1 MSDFSVSLI
10 FILSSVIVSLF
21 IELSHHCY
29 AEPIYMKKPI
39 SLSAHNFTL
48 FYCPPPQ
55 LNETR
60 IMDLKMIA
68 ERHAYI
74 ISWQKKI
81 PSKLIIYT
89 SDKCVMCVFYMPFC
103 MFMRCCSMV
112 FSREAVV
119 RLLKS
124 GCKCYSNDAPDDMV
138 LGMCLNALGLP
149 VTHSPLFHQVVI
161 ILSQYILF
169 CVKNIR
175 FFFMSIIFFS
185 LMKNLFRYYD
195 KGDFTLRYVMTFK
208 EQTVQRKP
216 HFFLGVSASSSA
228 GRLRTG

>member
-55 LNETR
+55 LNEIR
-60 IMDLKMIA
+60 IMDLKVIA

-74 ISWQKKI
+74 ISWQKKFLLNWSFTLQI
-81 PSKLIIYT
+81 SVL
-89 SDKCVMCVFYMPFC
+89 CVSFTCLFVC
-103 MFMRCCSMV
+103 CCSMV
-112 FSREAVV
+112 FSRKAVV

-169 CVKNIR
+169 VWR
-175 FFFMSIIFFS
+175 MLRIF
-185 LMKNLFRYYD
+185 LC
-195 KGDFTLRYVMTFK
+195 
-208 EQTVQRKP
+208 Q
-216 HFFLGVSASSSA
+216 
-228 GRLRTG
+228 

>member
-74 ISWQKKI
+74 ISWQKK
-81 PSKLIIYT
+81 
-89 SDKCVMCVFYMPFC
+89 F
-103 MFMRCCSMV
+103 
-112 FSREAVV
+112 
-119 RLLKS
+119 LLNWS
-124 GCKCYSNDAPDDMV
+124 
-138 LGMCLNALGLP
+138 
-149 VTHSPLFHQVVI
+149 
-161 ILSQYILF
+161 
-169 CVKNIR
+169 
-175 FFFMSIIFFS
+175 
-185 LMKNLFRYYD
+185 
-195 KGDFTLRYVMTFK
+195 FTLQISV
-208 EQTVQRKP
+208 
-216 HFFLGVSASSSA
+216 LCVSFTCLFVCLCVAAVWCSA
-228 GRLRTG
+228 GKLWCDFLRVAASATAMTRQMTWCWACASMLLDFLSHIVLSSTRL

>member
-10 FILSSVIVSLF
+10 FILSSVLVSLF

-39 SLSAHNFTL
+39 SLSAHNLTL

-55 LNETR
+55 LNEIR

-74 ISWQKKI
+74 ISWQKKKI
-81 PSKLIIYT
+81 PSKLIIHT
-89 SDKCVMCVFYMPFC
+89 SDKCVMCVFYMPLC

-169 CVKNIR
+169 VWRMIR
-175 FFFMSIIFFS
+175 IF
-185 LMKNLFRYYD
+185 LC
-195 KGDFTLRYVMTFK
+195 
-208 EQTVQRKP
+208 Q
-216 HFFLGVSASSSA
+216 
-228 GRLRTG
+228 